1 MALLTN
7 LIKKSVERNLIKKE
21 PSMRETMDR
30 AKDRYEETMREVG
43 DLAVQSARSYAQP
56 RHRGDGHMPTVAN
69 IPDPTYQHFALEEL
83 QSIILHMT
91 YGEMVEFSG
100 ELCKPLENVPQDI
113 MAKAIH
119 QWATNYAHDEG
130 NAREFF
136 KQG

>member
-1 MALLTN
+1 MHSSVNQGHTRERDGQMALLTN

-91 YGEMVEFSG
+91 YGEMVET
-100 ELCKPLENVPQDI
+100 L
-113 MAKAIH
+113 
-119 QWATNYAHDEG
+119 G
-130 NAREFF
+130 NSSNKDR
-136 KQG
+136 KVKS